1 MPQDGNPCPDQRCG
15 TGEGSLNA
23 LGCSGIS
30 ISCGIVE
37 LDCLPRI
44 IDHNHQ
50 TGEKVRS
57 QSSLIGHAYLSAEI
71 VFGYDREATHG
82 QREPWEIKD
91 AILDS
96 RTRLVG
102 GDRGA

>member
-1 MPQDGNPCPDQRCG
+1 MPRDGNLCSNQRCG

-23 LGCSGIS
+23 LGGSRIS
-30 ISCGIVE
+30 VSCGIVE
-37 LDCLPRI
+37 LDCLSRI

-57 QSSLIGHAYLSAEI
+57 QSSLIGHAYLSTEI
-71 VFGYDREATHG
+71 VFGRDREATHG
-82 QREPWEIKD
+82 QRETWEIKD